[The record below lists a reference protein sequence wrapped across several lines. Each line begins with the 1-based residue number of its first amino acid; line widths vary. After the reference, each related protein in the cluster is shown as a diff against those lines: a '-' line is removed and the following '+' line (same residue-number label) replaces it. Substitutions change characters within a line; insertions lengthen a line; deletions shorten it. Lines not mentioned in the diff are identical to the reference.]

1 MVAHRRTTMTTNAK
15 TNRVLTDTELDAV
28 IGGYSWEQ
36 LKSDVINV
44 VETVLGQS
52 IHSDDR
58 PPCVGPTPR
67 R

>member
-1 MVAHRRTTMTTNAK
+1 MTTDAK
-15 TNRVLTDTELDAV
+15 TKRLLTDTELDAV

-44 VETVLGQS
+44 VETVLGHP